1 MPSQVVFPC
10 PNCGASQ
17 SVEEGT
23 VSTQCQ
29 FCGNTVAVPEEL
41 RPKTPP
47 PAPAAPA
54 TPSYSFGNPAGVPGM
69 SGMPGMPGMT
79 GMPGMFLNMDIS
91 KLKAMAMAAR
101 AGDKTEAA
109 RLYSEAFG
117 VSPEQAMQAA
127 ELMATHHP
135 LVLSQ
140 MQMGNSAM
148 MQLGGTPPAGP
159 YAVPG
164 ATYNLPSPPVV
175 STGQRAAGRMS
186 SCCSV
191 ALTLFIILVIVGA
204 IAVGLLATSPN
215 LLGSIVSLFSQ
226 GIKH

>member
-47 PAPAAPA
+47 PAPA
-54 TPSYSFGNPAGVPGM
+54 TPSYPFGNTASIPGM
-69 SGMPGMPGMT
+69 A

-117 VSPEQAMQAA
+117 VSPEDAMRAA

-140 MQMGNSAM
+140 MQMGTPPM
-148 MQLGGTPPAGP
+148 MQLGGTPPGGP
-159 YAVPG
+159 YAMPG